1 MPHSEGHC
9 VIPSTDLIMIVL
21 PCIKL
26 VADFIIFTV
35 NTISLLLSI
44 C

>member
-1 MPHSEGHC
+1 MPSM
-9 VIPSTDLIMIVL
+9 DLIMIVL
-21 PCIKL
+21 PSIKL
-26 VADFIIFTV
+26 VVDFIIFTV